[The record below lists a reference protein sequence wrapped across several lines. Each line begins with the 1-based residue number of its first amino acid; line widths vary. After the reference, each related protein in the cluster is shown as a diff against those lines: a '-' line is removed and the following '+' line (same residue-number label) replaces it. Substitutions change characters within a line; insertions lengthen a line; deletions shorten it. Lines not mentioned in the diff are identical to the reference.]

1 MYEQHFSTRN
11 TPQSQPIPGKP
22 MVPNSAGGY
31 AFAVDDWA
39 RLDRFLILG
48 AEGGTYY
55 IGERELTKENAK
67 SVLRCIEADGL
78 RAVDRIVEVSKGGLA
93 VKNDPALFALA
104 MAASLSKVTAV
115 RQYALSR
122 LPDVA
127 RTGTHLY
134 HFVRYCVAF
143 RGWGRG
149 LRSAIAGWFNGRGA
163 ADVAYQVVKYQQRDG
178 WSARDLLR
186 LAHVKPATP
195 AHNALYRWVTKG
207 TVEEGCPAI
216 VSAFEA
222 AKVTRGTE
230 LLDLISGAR
239 LTREMVPTEVL
250 KDPDVWEV
258 MLPHEPLHAVVRNL
272 ANLTRIG
279 FFKNRQDRLQGILGR
294 ILDPEAIRRSRLHP
308 LAILQAERTY
318 EHGESGFLQRGHVAA
333 HQARRGDLTA
343 RTWEPLPQIVDA
355 LDQAFYL
362 AFDAV
367 EPTGKRICVA
377 VDASRS
383 MDDPISGMLMSCREA
398 AIALALTI
406 VSTEPGSVTL
416 GFTTKVRSVAISA
429 RQRLTDA
436 MRLFEQCIV
445 PEGTDASLPFLWAG
459 NEGAKFDAFVL
470 LTDSETW
477 AGRVHPSQALE
488 AYRRLSGIPA
498 KMVVIGMVSNGF
510 SIADPTD
517 AGQLDVVGFDTS
529 VPQALS
535 AFIRGG

>member
-1 MYEQHFSTRN
+1 
-11 TPQSQPIPGKP
+11 

-31 AFAVDDWA
+31 AFAADDWM

-67 SVLRCIEADGL
+67 AVLRCIEADGT
-78 RAVDRIVEVSKGGLA
+78 RTVDRIVEVSKGGLA

-104 MAASLSKVTAV
+104 LAASLPRVTSV
-115 RQYALSR
+115 RQYAMSR

-149 LRSAIAGWFNGRGA
+149 LRSAVAGWFNGRGA
-163 ADVAYQVVKYQQRDG
+163 ADVAYQAVKYQQRDG

-195 AHNALYRWVTKG
+195 AHNALYRWITKG
-207 TVEEGCPAI
+207 AVEEGCPAI

-239 LTREMVPTEVL
+239 LTREMLPTEVL

-258 MLPHEPLHAVVRNL
+258 MLPHEPLHAIVRNL

-279 FFKNRQDRLQGILGR
+279 YFKNRPDRLQNVLAR

-308 LAILQAERTY
+308 LAVLQAERTY
-318 EHGESGFLQRGHVAA
+318 EHGESGFMQRGHVAA
-333 HQARRGDLTA
+333 HQARRGDLQA

-355 LDQAFYL
+355 LDQAFYI

-383 MDDPISGMLMSCREA
+383 MDAPISGMLMSCREA

-416 GFTTKVRSVAISA
+416 GFTTKVRSVAISP

-436 MRLFEQCIV
+436 MRLFEQCV
-445 PEGTDASLPFLWAG
+445 VSEGTDASLPFVWAAH
-459 NEGAKFDAFVL
+459 EGAKFDAFVI

-477 AGRVHPSQALE
+477 AGVGHPVQALE
-488 AYRRLSGIPA
+488 AYRKATGIPS
-498 KMVVIGMVSNGF
+498 KLVVIGMVSNGF
-510 SIADPTD
+510 TIADPSD
-517 AGQLDVVGFDTS
+517 PGQLDVVGFDTS

-535 AFIRGG
+535 AFLKA